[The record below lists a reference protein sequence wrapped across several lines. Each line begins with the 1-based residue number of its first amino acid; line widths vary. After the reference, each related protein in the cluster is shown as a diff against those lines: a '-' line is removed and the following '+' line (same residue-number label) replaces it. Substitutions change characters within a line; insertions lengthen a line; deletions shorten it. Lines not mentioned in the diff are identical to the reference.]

1 MNRREVIALL
11 GGAAVACS
19 PMARAQQQPIQARR
33 VGVLMGGPATDAMS
47 QAYVGAFAQAL
58 RQLGWIEGQNLRID
72 IRWNAGD
79 AALAQTYAAQL
90 LGIG

>member
-1 MNRREVIALL
+1 MSRREVIAL
-11 GGAAVACS
+11 
-19 PMARAQQQPIQARR
+19 Q
-33 VGVLMGGPATDAMS
+33 GGPTTDAMS

-72 IRWNAGD
+72 IRWNAAD

-90 LGIG
+90 LDIG